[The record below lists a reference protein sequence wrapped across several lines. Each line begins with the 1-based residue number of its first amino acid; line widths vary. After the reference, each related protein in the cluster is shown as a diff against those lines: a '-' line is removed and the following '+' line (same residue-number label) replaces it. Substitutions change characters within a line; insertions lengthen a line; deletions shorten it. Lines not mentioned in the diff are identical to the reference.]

1 MSSDP
6 RVVEYARL
14 LVERCVDVQPGW
26 QVGVSSAHIA
36 RPLVVEVI
44 RLIARRGAFA
54 LPRIAV
60 TESLLPRD
68 PTWAAEAPEEL
79 LSTLPPLEQAYWDGI
94 DADIVI
100 FAPDNT
106 RAGSEVSPERQAL
119 LRESMRPIIPRILNY
134 DIKWVACMY
143 PTPAI
148 AQDAGMATAA
158 FADFL
163 YGACLRDW
171 DAEAKRMRRIAD
183 RFDAADEVNITG
195 VDTDISFSLAGRH
208 GEVDAGKA
216 NMPAGEVFYSPVE
229 DSANGVV
236 TFGEYPAWYGGH
248 QLRGVRLRF
257 EKGRIVEAS
266 AENDEDFLLATLDTD
281 EGARR
286 LGEFGIGCNEGIDR
300 AYGNPLFDEKIYGTI
315 HLAIGAGFPMLG
327 GTNESAVHWDIV
339 KELRTGGEIHLDGE
353 LVQKNGEWQF

>member
-1 MSSDP
+1 LTRDQ
-6 RVVEYARL
+6 RVADYAQL

-26 QVGVSSAHIA
+26 QVGVSSAHPA

-44 RLIARRGAFA
+44 RLIARRGAHA
-54 LPRIAV
+54 LPRMAV

-79 LSTLPPLEQAYWDGI
+79 LRELPPLERTYWEEV

-100 FAPDNT
+100 YAPENT
-106 RAGSEVSPERQAL
+106 REGSDVSPERQAL
-119 LRESMRPIIPRILNY
+119 LRESMRPIIPRILSY
-134 DIKWVACMY
+134 EIKWVACMY

-148 AQDAGMATAA
+148 AQDAGMSTAA
-158 FADFL
+158 FEDFL

-171 DAEAKRMRRIAD
+171 DAEGERMRRIAD
-183 RFDAADEVNITG
+183 RFDSADEVRIVG
-195 VDTDISFSLAGRH
+195 VDTDLTFSLEGRH
-208 GEVDAGKA
+208 GKVDAGDA

-248 QLRGVRLRF
+248 QLRGVRFRF
-257 EKGRIVEAS
+257 QDGLIVEAS
-266 AENDEDFLLATLDTD
+266 ADNGEDFLLTTLDTD

-315 HLAIGAGFPMLG
+315 HLAIGAGFPLLG
-327 GTNESAVHWDIV
+327 GTNESAIHWDIV
-339 KELRTGGEIHLDGE
+339 KELRNGGEIRLDGE
-353 LVQKNGEWQF
+353 VVQRNGEWQF

>member
-1 MSSDP
+1 
-6 RVVEYARL
+6 
-14 LVERCVDVQPGW
+14 VQPGW
-26 QVGVSSAHIA
+26 QVAVSSGALA

-44 RLIARRGAFA
+44 RLIARRGAYA
-54 LPRIAV
+54 LPRISV
-60 TESLLPRD
+60 TESLIPRD

-79 LSTLPPLEQAYWDGI
+79 LRELPPLERAFWDQI
-94 DADIVI
+94 DADVVI
-100 FAPDNT
+100 FAPENT

-119 LRESMRPIIPRILNY
+119 LRESIRPIIPRILSY
-134 DIKWVACMY
+134 EIKWVACTY

-148 AQDAGMATAA
+148 AQDAGMSTAA

-171 DAEAKRMRRIAD
+171 DAEGERMRRIAD
-183 RFDAADEVNITG
+183 RFDPAEEVRIVG

-208 GEVDAGKA
+208 GKVDAGDA

-236 TFGEYPAWYGGH
+236 NFGEYPGWYGGH
-248 QLRGVRLRF
+248 QVHGIRFRF
-257 EKGRIVEAS
+257 EDGVIVDAS
-266 AENDEDFLLATLDTD
+266 AASDEDFLLATLDTD

-315 HLAIGAGFPMLG
+315 HLAIGAGFPLLG
-327 GTNESAVHWDIV
+327 GKNESAIHWDLV
-339 KELRTGGEIHLDGE
+339 KELRNGGEIWLDGG
-353 LVQKNGEWQF
+353 LVQQNGEWQF

>member
-1 MSSDP
+1 LTDP
-6 RVVEYARL
+6 RVEAYARL

-26 QVGVSSAHIA
+26 QVGVSSGPLA

-44 RLIARRGAFA
+44 RLIARRGAYA
-54 LPRIAV
+54 LPRMSV
-60 TESLLPRD
+60 TQSLLPTD

-79 LSTLPPLEQAYWDGI
+79 LRELAPLERAFWEGV
-94 DADIVI
+94 DADIIVL
-100 FAPDNT
+100 APENT
-106 RAGSEVSPERQAL
+106 REGSDVSPERQAL
-119 LRESMRPIIPRILNY
+119 LRQAMVPVLPRILNY
-134 DIKWVACMY
+134 ELKWVGCMY

-148 AQDAGMATAA
+148 AQDAGMTTAA

-163 YGACLRDW
+163 YSACLRDW
-171 DAEAKRMRRIAD
+171 DAEGERMRRIAD
-183 RFDAADEVNITG
+183 RFDRADEVRIVG
-195 VDTDISFSLAGRH
+195 VDTDISFSLADRH
-208 GEVDAGKA
+208 GEVDAGSS
-216 NMPAGEVFYSPVE
+216 NMPAGEVFYCPVE

-236 TFGEYPAWYGGH
+236 TFGEYPGWYGGH
-248 QLRGVRLRF
+248 QIPGIRFRF
-257 EKGRIVEAS
+257 EDGVIVEAS
-266 AENDEDFLLATLDTD
+266 AESDEDFLLATLDTD

-315 HLAIGAGFPMLG
+315 HLAIGAGFPLLG

-339 KELRTGGEIHLDGE
+339 KELRNGGEIRLDDE